1 MQWGCSRENLIFL
14 SVGTSLKL
22 GFCGKPNWAQRLN
35 GNISHNFQ
43 CILSGNSN
51 FPTFHR
57 HLGILGSG
65 WISIW
70 AACHIFGKY
79 YIFENEVK
87 RDLDSNGK
95 WVISIEI
102 LPYPHNITHW
112 EIQKKK
118 KQLNS
123 CLQEHKILKWPRLTK
138 WQMQMAEKVTV
149 NSYWNSLMTLKSKTK
164 VGLLVWFSQVVW
176 QKKSWL
182 MVTEGLSHLP
192 RPTAITHND
201 NDDDLSN
208 GSRTRVKSREEEK
221 KNKHSAVGKISA
233 ILFWFKKS

>member
-1 MQWGCSRENLIFL
+1 MFIVINKVFWMINIVFKSSGWWFPSFPCSPCSPCSPNLLHVLPSRMARLQNLWSLGKKMKRVNIWQVIVKATFSTYITYIYHGDDVRQRGCSRENLIFL

-79 YIFENEVK
+79 YIFEN
-87 RDLDSNGK
+87 
-95 WVISIEI
+95 
-102 LPYPHNITHW
+102 
-112 EIQKKK
+112 
-118 KQLNS
+118 
-123 CLQEHKILKWPRLTK
+123 
-138 WQMQMAEKVTV
+138 
-149 NSYWNSLMTLKSKTK
+149 
-164 VGLLVWFSQVVW
+164 
-176 QKKSWL
+176 
-182 MVTEGLSHLP
+182 
-192 RPTAITHND
+192 
-201 NDDDLSN
+201 
-208 GSRTRVKSREEEK
+208 
-221 KNKHSAVGKISA
+221 
-233 ILFWFKKS
+233 

>member
-1 MQWGCSRENLIFL
+1 MILKAASNSTPFLCTHIFVHIDHGDDVLQRECSRENLIFL

-57 HLGILGSG
+57 HLGILCSG

-87 RDLDSNGK
+87 RGLDFNGK
-95 WVISIEI
+95 WVKLIEM
-102 LPYPHNITHW
+102 LPHPQNITQW
-112 EIQKKK
+112 DFSKYISMFISGI
-118 KQLNS
+118 LNMD
-123 CLQEHKILKWPRLTK
+123 W
-138 WQMQMAEKVTV
+138 
-149 NSYWNSLMTLKSKTK
+149 
-164 VGLLVWFSQVVW
+164 
-176 QKKSWL
+176 
-182 MVTEGLSHLP
+182 
-192 RPTAITHND
+192 
-201 NDDDLSN
+201 
-208 GSRTRVKSREEEK
+208 
-221 KNKHSAVGKISA
+221 KNA
-233 ILFWFKKS
+233 